1 VTSGRL
7 KDHAVAL
14 TRRHHDEWVVACVPR
29 LTISVVGA
37 ARYAT
42 GSVWDGTKL
51 RLSPDA
57 PTEYVDL
64 LTGVQLKA
72 RRSRLDLSECFATV
86 PVSVLVSAN

>member
-1 VTSGRL
+1 
-7 KDHAVAL
+7 
-14 TRRHHDEWVVACVPR
+14 
-29 LTISVVGA
+29 
-37 ARYAT
+37 
-42 GSVWDGTKL
+42 VWDGTKL